1 MTQITLI
8 STYLFFLFLLDTH
21 SLKTLLLDLPTVGS
35 KVVSRKAPASYTK
48 IVVKGMTRA
57 EMTLKVVMSPSEPIN
72 AFVEQ
77 FNKLLTDADSG
88 EFVRVLDMKGL
99 RKVDQAV
106 YIENFNS
113 LQPNPTGSQQIQ
125 QTSSPSAKSNIE
137 EEESRIRKLEKMI
150 RKKL

>member
-1 MTQITLI
+1 M
-8 STYLFFLFLLDTH
+8 
-21 SLKTLLLDLPTVGS
+21 
-35 KVVSRKAPASYTK
+35 
-48 IVVKGMTRA
+48 
-57 EMTLKVVMSPSEPIN
+57 
-72 AFVEQ
+72 
-77 FNKLLTDADSG
+77 TDADSG

-125 QTSSPSAKSNIE
+125 PASSPSAKSNIE

-150 RKKL
+150 RKKLWFVNKRNELCRIKGDFSYFLLIWSQPLVSVCWNDSKSCHVSFWIN

>member
-1 MTQITLI
+1 
-8 STYLFFLFLLDTH
+8 
-21 SLKTLLLDLPTVGS
+21 
-35 KVVSRKAPASYTK
+35 
-48 IVVKGMTRA
+48 
-57 EMTLKVVMSPSEPIN
+57 MTLKDVMSLSEPIN

-125 QTSSPSAKSNIE
+125 QASSPSAKSNIE

-150 RKKL
+150 RKKLWFVNIDKKLFKSKGDVSYFLF